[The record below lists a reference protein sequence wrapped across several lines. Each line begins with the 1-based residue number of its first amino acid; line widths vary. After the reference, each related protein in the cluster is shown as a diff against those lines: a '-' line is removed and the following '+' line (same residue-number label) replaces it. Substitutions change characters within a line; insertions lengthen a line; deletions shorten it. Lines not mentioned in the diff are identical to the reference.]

1 MHAGEQQLV
10 ASAWYELVL
19 QNQRLAYKPGN
30 DGSSGIVSKSCS
42 ANGWRRCKPERRSA
56 QRKASFIWG
65 GGLNG

>member
-42 ANGWRRCKPERRSA
+42 ANG
-56 QRKASFIWG
+56 
-65 GGLNG
+65 